1 MAHKKGVGS
10 TDNGRDSNSKRLGVK
25 LFGGEHA
32 LAGNIIIRQRGTKYH
47 PGENVYMG
55 RDFTLHAKVEGH
67 VVYSRGRKDRVL
79 VGIAPLGSDS
89 NGQQPGAGQKPAAVK
104 AATTVTETPVPAEV
118 EAATTTTEADTAL
131 GAAAAAPV
139 VTPADGELTATLN
152 GKKVKQDDLKIIEGI
167 GPKIEELLHA
177 GGITTWQALADAPTE
192 RVQEILTEAGSRY
205 RTHNPGTWGKQAQL
219 AVDGQWEALQI
230 LQDHLDGGV
239 EPTV

>member
-55 RDFTLHAKVEGH
+55 RDFTLHARVEGK
-67 VVYSRGRKDRVL
+67 VTYSRGRKDRVL
-79 VGIAPLGSDS
+79 VSITPEGAVATAAPAPA
-89 NGQQPGAGQKPAAVK
+89 QAKKATKPAAVK
-104 AATTVTETPVPAEV
+104 
-118 EAATTTTEADTAL
+118 AATTTTEADTAL
-131 GAAAAAPV
+131 GAAAAAPTV
-139 VTPADGELTATLN
+139 VPTTGTLTATLN

-177 GGITTWQALADAPTE
+177 GGIKTWQDLADAPTS
-192 RVQEILTEAGSRY
+192 RVQEILTEAGPRY
-205 RTHNPGTWGKQAQL
+205 RTHKPGTWGKQAAM
-219 AVDGQWEALQI
+219 AVAGQWEELQTY
-230 LQDHLDGGV
+230 QDRLDGGV
-239 EPTV
+239 EPGAASEEE